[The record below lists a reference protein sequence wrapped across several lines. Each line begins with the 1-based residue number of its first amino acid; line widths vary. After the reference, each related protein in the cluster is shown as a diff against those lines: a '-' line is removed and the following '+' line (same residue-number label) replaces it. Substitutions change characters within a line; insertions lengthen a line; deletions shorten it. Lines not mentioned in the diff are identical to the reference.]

1 MPVSPAGEATA
12 PEAAPPDPQAAERT
26 RAWVE
31 HAVIGL
37 GLCPFA
43 RAPQRQGRVR
53 YAVSAAADPQAVLDE
68 LLEELRRLV
77 TTPAEELETTLLV
90 IPRALEDFDHFQDFV
105 AAAQAA
111 LEALGLEGVVQLAS
125 FHPDFRFEGTAVDDV
140 TNATNRSP
148 FPTLHLLREDSI
160 ERAVEAHGDPDR
172 IVEANLATLRA
183 LGPAGWAELRRAW
196 VDDAVSPSVDA
207 GSTG

>member
-1 MPVSPAGEATA
+1 MPGPAASARTAHHATRA
-12 PEAAPPDPQAAERT
+12 VELT

-53 YAVSAAADPQAVLDE
+53 YAVSTSDDPQVLLDE

-90 IPRALEDFDHFQDFV
+90 MPQALREFDDFQDFV
-105 AAAQAA
+105 AAAESA
-111 LEALGLEGVVQLAS
+111 LQALGLEGVVQLAS
-125 FHPDFRFEGTAVDDV
+125 FHPDFRFEGTAADDV

-148 FPTLHLLREDSI
+148 FPTLHLLREESL
-160 ERAVEAHGDPDR
+160 ERAVAAHGDPDR

-183 LGPAGWAELRRAW
+183 LGPAGWEALQKAW
-196 VDDAVSPSVDA
+196 RDGAA
-207 GSTG
+207 GSQTDSP

>member
-1 MPVSPAGEATA
+1 MPVSPAAEGAA
-12 PEAAPPDPQAAERT
+12 AAAAAAPDLKAAELT

-43 RAPQRQGRVR
+43 RAPQRQGRIR
-53 YAVSAAADPQAVLDE
+53 YAVSAAEAPQALLDE

-77 TTPAEELETTLLV
+77 TTPPEELETTLLV
-90 IPRALEDFDHFQDFV
+90 IPRALAGFDDFQDFV
-105 AAAQAA
+105 AAAESA
-111 LEALGLEGVVQLAS
+111 LEALGLEGMVQLAS
-125 FHPDFRFEGTAVDDV
+125 FHPDFRFEGTAADDV

-148 FPTLHLLREDSI
+148 FPTLHLLREESI

-183 LGPAGWAELRRAW
+183 LGPEGWEALRSRFA
-196 VDDAVSPSVDA
+196 AP
-207 GSTG
+207 

>member
-1 MPVSPAGEATA
+1 MPVD
-12 PEAAPPDPQAAERT
+12 AASAAALT

-53 YAVSAAADPQAVLDE
+53 YAVSAAAAPQALLDE

-90 IPRALEDFDHFQDFV
+90 IPRALTDFDDFQDFV
-105 AAAQAA
+105 AAAESA
-111 LEALGLEGVVQLAS
+111 LDALGLEGVVQLAS
-125 FHPDFRFEGTAVDDV
+125 FHPDFRFEGTAADDV

-148 FPTLHLLREDSI
+148 FPTLHLLREESM

-183 LGPAGWAELRRAW
+183 LGPGGWAALRQAW
-196 VDDAVSPSVDA
+196 CDAAA
-207 GSTG
+207 GA

>member
-1 MPVSPAGEATA
+1 MPVSPAGEGAA
-12 PEAAPPDPQAAERT
+12 AAAAAPDLKAAELT

-53 YAVSAAADPQAVLDE
+53 YAVSPTGQPQSLLDD

-77 TTPAEELETTLLV
+77 ATPAEELETTLLV
-90 IPRALEDFDHFQDFV
+90 IPRALADFDDFQDFV
-105 AAAQAA
+105 AAAESA

-125 FHPDFRFEGTAVDDV
+125 FHPDFRFEGTAADDV

-148 FPTLHLLREDSI
+148 FPTLHLLREESI
-160 ERAVEAHGDPDR
+160 ERAVDAHGDPDR

-183 LGPAGWAELRRAW
+183 LGPEGWEALQKAW
-196 VDDAVSPSVDA
+196 RDGAADGVDA

>member
-1 MPVSPAGEATA
+1 VPADAG
-12 PEAAPPDPQAAERT
+12 AAEART

-53 YAVSAAADPQAVLDE
+53 YAISAADAPQALLDE
-68 LLEELRRLV
+68 LLDELRRLV

-90 IPRALEDFDHFQDFV
+90 IPRALADFDDFQDFV
-105 AAAQAA
+105 AAAESA

-125 FHPDFRFEGTAVDDV
+125 FHPDFRFEGTAADDV

-148 FPTLHLLREDSI
+148 FPTLHLLREESI
-160 ERAVEAHGDPDR
+160 ERAVDAHGDPDR

-183 LGPAGWAELRRAW
+183 LGPAGWEALQKAW
-196 VDDAVSPSVDA
+196 CDDAA
-207 GSTG
+207 GA

>member
-1 MPVSPAGEATA
+1 VPADAG
-12 PEAAPPDPQAAERT
+12 AAEART

-53 YAVSAAADPQAVLDE
+53 YAISAADAPQALLDE
-68 LLEELRRLV
+68 LLEELGRLV

-90 IPRALEDFDHFQDFV
+90 IPRMLADFDEFQDFT
-105 AAAQAA
+105 AAAESA
-111 LEALGLEGVVQLAS
+111 LQALGLEGVVQLAS
-125 FHPDFRFEGTAVDDV
+125 FHPDFRFEGTAADDV

-148 FPTLHLLREDSI
+148 FPTLHLLREESI
-160 ERAVEAHGDPDR
+160 ERAVDAHGDPDR

-183 LGPAGWAELRRAW
+183 LGPGGWAALQKAW
-196 VDDAVSPSVDA
+196 RDGAAGGVDA

>member
-1 MPVSPAGEATA
+1 MPDTPQDTPALA
-12 PEAAPPDPQAAERT
+12 RT

-53 YAVSAAADPQAVLDE
+53 YAVSPTGQPQSLLDD

-77 TTPAEELETTLLV
+77 ATPAEELETTLLV
-90 IPRALEDFDHFQDFV
+90 IPRALADFDDFQDFV
-105 AAAQAA
+105 AAAESA

-125 FHPDFRFEGTAVDDV
+125 FHPDFRFEGTAADDV

-148 FPTLHLLREDSI
+148 FPTLHLLREESI
-160 ERAVEAHGDPDR
+160 ERAVDAHGDPDR

-183 LGPAGWAELRRAW
+183 LGPEGWEALQKAW
-196 VDDAVSPSVDA
+196 RDGAADGVDA

>member
-1 MPVSPAGEATA
+1 VPADAG
-12 PEAAPPDPQAAERT
+12 AAEART

-31 HAVIGL
+31 HSVIGL

-53 YAVSAAADPQAVLDE
+53 YAISAADAPQALLDE
-68 LLEELRRLV
+68 LLEELGRLV

-90 IPRALEDFDHFQDFV
+90 IPRMLADFDEFQDFT
-105 AAAQAA
+105 AAAESA
-111 LEALGLEGVVQLAS
+111 LQALGLEGVVQLAS
-125 FHPDFRFEGTAVDDV
+125 FHPDFRFEGTAADDV

-148 FPTLHLLREDSI
+148 FPTLHLLREESI
-160 ERAVEAHGDPDR
+160 ERAVDAHGDPDR

-183 LGPAGWAELRRAW
+183 LGPAGWEALQKAW
-196 VDDAVSPSVDA
+196 CDDAA
-207 GSTG
+207 GA

>member
-1 MPVSPAGEATA
+1 MPG
-12 PEAAPPDPQAAERT
+12 PEALT
-26 RAWVE
+26 RAWVD

-53 YAVSAAADPQAVLDE
+53 YAVSAATDPQALLDE

-77 TTPAEELETTLLV
+77 TAPPEELETTLLV
-90 IPRALEDFDHFQDFV
+90 VPGALQDFDDFQDF
-105 AAAQAA
+105 AAAAESA

-125 FHPDFRFEGTAVDDV
+125 FHPQYRFEGTEPDDI
-140 TNATNRSP
+140 TNATNRAP
-148 FPTLHLLREDSI
+148 FPTLHLLREESLA
-160 ERAVEAHGDPDR
+160 RAIEAHGDTDA

-183 LGPAGWAELRRAW
+183 LGPQGWSAIERRCREDAATGPGRAG
-196 VDDAVSPSVDA
+196 D
-207 GSTG
+207 